1 LALTSVAIL
10 DIPAPRPVRYRCF
23 GGVDLAKP
31 EWGIKRVCQSCAT
44 LFYDF
49 DKSPI
54 ICPSCGSPFD
64 PEAVLKSRRNR
75 APVAEDPKTVRAKA
89 KSEDEDDEDTNL
101 DDEDED
107 EDDVLDDEDDNEIIP
122 DLDEDDPESAL
133 AKKAGSVGVDV
144 DDEDED
150 EDEDLDDEDLLEDD
164 DDLPPEDDEEET

>member
-1 LALTSVAIL
+1 
-10 DIPAPRPVRYRCF
+10 
-23 GGVDLAKP
+23 LAKP

-54 ICPSCGSPFD
+54 VCPSCGSPFD

-89 KSEDEDDEDTNL
+89 KSEDEEDTDL
-101 DDEDED
+101 EEDED
-107 EDDVLDDEDDNEIIP
+107 DEDVLDDEDDAEIIP
-122 DLDEDDPESAL
+122 ELDEDDPESAL

-144 DDEDED
+144 DEDED
-150 EDEDLDDEDLLEDD
+150 EDEEEDLDDATLLEDD
-164 DDLPPEDDEEET
+164 TDLPTEDDEEET

>member
-1 LALTSVAIL
+1 
-10 DIPAPRPVRYRCF
+10 
-23 GGVDLAKP
+23 LAKP

-54 ICPSCGSPFD
+54 VCPSCGSPFD

-89 KSEDEDDEDTNL
+89 KSEDEEDTDL
-101 DDEDED
+101 EEDED
-107 EDDVLDDEDDNEIIP
+107 EDDEDVLDDEDDAEIIP
-122 DLDEDDPESAL
+122 ELDEDDPESAL

-144 DDEDED
+144 DEDEDED
-150 EDEDLDDEDLLEDD
+150 EDEEEDLDDATLLEDD
-164 DDLPPEDDEEET
+164 TDLPTEDDEEET

>member
-89 KSEDEDDEDTNL
+89 KSEDEDDEDTDL
-101 DDEDED
+101 DDED